1 MGKKEYL
8 KPLMCCL
15 MLESA
20 DVITS
25 STDGLKSFNPAWL
38 TVGDGFNSDVGGEVN
53 G

>member
-25 STDGLKSFNPAWL
+25 STDGVKSFAPAWL
-38 TVGDGFNSDVGGEVN
+38 VGDEFNSDVGGGKE
-53 G
+53 